1 MAQTTEHAMTRHD
14 DRRDPTYDG
23 VARTLHWLVVALIA
37 AQFILGWAMPDV
49 HHDTLPVGL
58 IAWHLAVGATLVLVV
73 LLRILWRCTHAAPPH
88 TTITPIFRRLAGA
101 THGLLYVLLVVVP
114 LLGWANA
121 SSRGWAVRAFGLL
134 HLPGLV
140 PTGSRIGHAM
150 GDIHS
155 TLAWVLLVV
164 IGLHIGAALL
174 HHFVLKDRVMHRM
187 LP

>member
-1 MAQTTEHAMTRHD
+1 MTPHD
-14 DRRDPTYDG
+14 DRREPTYDV
-23 VARTLHWLVVALIA
+23 VARTLHWLAAILIA
-37 AQFILGWAMPDV
+37 AQFILGWTMPDV
-49 HHDTLPVGL
+49 HRDTQPAGL

-73 LLRILWRCTHAAPPH
+73 LLRVLWRCTHPAPPH
-88 TTITPIFRRLAGA
+88 TAITPVLRRLAGT
-101 THGLLYVLLVVVP
+101 THALLYVLLVVVP

-134 HLPGLV
+134 HLPTLA
-140 PTGSRIGHAM
+140 PIGSRIGHAM

-155 TLAWVLLVV
+155 TLAWVLLVA

-174 HHFVLKDRVMHRM
+174 HHFVLKDRVLHRM